1 MTRTRRTIAQALT
14 LLLGLGT
21 TAQGLTIYR
30 IGGSTL
36 PPPELPEGADFVQ
49 LDWQAAEDSD
59 HGAIDLLHGLEPDAL
74 EPDKLDPTV
83 NLAPIFE
90 EIGGRILSYA
100 THGFV
105 AGFKAEAVLFD
116 GDPETVLLGDGH
128 WGGAN
133 HYRFLELVFEFP
145 GTFTISRI
153 VMYPRERYISSRF
166 VQWFRIGFNDA
177 ERSRRGG
184 PVIRARNWEFEVVYE
199 DLENSRGLIEL
210 TTLPEYPVKELLVSL
225 AENTQGIWELAE
237 IEVYGRG
244 YTPEATYVSQV
255 IDLGGPSA
263 LGDLSWS
270 AEVDP
275 GADLTLR
282 MRAGDDPVPNN
293 YWRYTFRGSGSTSR
307 LDEPGQ
313 PLTKGGY
320 LGLDRRER
328 AGITPDTENWD
339 GWSTSFDH
347 SEGTVPFQASRP
359 RQYLQVRADF
369 NSTVDAGSRL
379 QYLQFAVSQP
389 PPATVVFGEITPT
402 MASVDEVTPF
412 TYLMTPVMRSGNFGF
427 DRILIDTPTTV
438 AGIDGVRFNGQPV
451 AYEVLRLDESG
462 FEIAIP
468 RVDESR
474 DGELIE
480 IDFRSRIFRFGT
492 VFSGRVM
499 DSQRPEEVAQVVSPG
514 EADPIVDSNTL
525 SVGLAEVGRRTV
537 NALTVEPPV
546 FSPNGDG
553 INDRMSLEYEL
564 VNVGGDAEVAV
575 VLYDLRGSPVEEVF
589 RGPAGSGR
597 FRAEWDGRDAG
608 GRLLGPGIYILR
620 IEVESDLGIRSRE
633 RVVSLVY

>member
-1 MTRTRRTIAQALT
+1 MTRTRRIIAQALT
-14 LLLGLGT
+14 LLLGFGT
-21 TAQGLTIYR
+21 AAQGLTIYR

-36 PPPELPEGADFVQ
+36 PPPELPDGADFVQ
-49 LDWQAAEDSD
+49 LDWQAAADSD

-90 EIGGRILSYA
+90 EIGGSIFNYA

-105 AGFKAEAVLFD
+105 AGFKADDVLFD

-128 WGGAN
+128 WGGAH
-133 HYRFLELVFEFP
+133 HYRFLELVFDFP
-145 GTFTISRI
+145 GTFTIARI
-153 VMYPRERYISSRF
+153 VMYPRERYLSSRF

-177 ERSRRGG
+177 DRLRRGG
-184 PVIRARNWEFEVVYE
+184 PVIRARNWEFEIVYE
-199 DLENSRGLIEL
+199 DVENSRGRIEL
-210 TTLPEYPVKELLVSL
+210 TALPEYPVKELLVSL
-225 AENTQGIWELAE
+225 AENTQGIWEMAE

-244 YTPEATYVSQV
+244 YTPEAAYVSQV

-275 GADLTLR
+275 GADLKLR
-282 MRAGDDPVPNN
+282 MRAGDDLGPNI
-293 YWRYTFRGSGSTSR
+293 YWRYTFRGSGSTSQ
-307 LDEPGQ
+307 LDEHGQ
-313 PLTKGGY
+313 PLNKGAY

-347 SEGTVPFQASRP
+347 FEGTVPFQASRP
-359 RQYLQVRADF
+359 RQYLQVRANF

-427 DRILIDTPTTV
+427 DRIRIDTPTTV
-438 AGIDGVRFNGQPV
+438 AGIDGVRFNGQSV

-525 SVGLAEVGRRTV
+525 SVGLEEVGRRTV
-537 NALTVEPPV
+537 NALTLEPPV

-553 INDRMSLEYEL
+553 INDRVSLEYEL
-564 VNVGGDAEVAV
+564 VNVEGDAEVAV

>member
-21 TAQGLTIYR
+21 AAQGLTIYR
-30 IGGSTL
+30 IGGATL

-49 LDWQAAEDSD
+49 LDWQAAEGSD
-59 HGAIDLLHGLEPDAL
+59 HGDIDLLHGLEPDAL
-74 EPDKLDPTV
+74 EPDKLDPTT
-83 NLAPIFE
+83 NLAPVFA
-90 EIGGRILSYA
+90 EIGGSILSYG
-100 THGFV
+100 THAFV
-105 AGFKAEAVLFD
+105 PGVEADQVLWD
-116 GDPETVLLGDGH
+116 GDPETVVLGDGH
-128 WGGAN
+128 WGGPSN
-133 HYRFLELVFEFP
+133 KLHKDIVFEFP
-145 GTFTISRI
+145 GTFTIERI
-153 VMYPRERYISSRF
+153 VMYPRERYMSSRF
-166 VQWFRIGFNDA
+166 VQRFRIGFNDGDPLK
-177 ERSRRGG
+177 RGTRDIG
-184 PVIRARNWEFEVVYE
+184 IHDKEFDIVYDE
-199 DLENSRGLIEL
+199 TANSRGHIEL
-210 TTLPEYPVKELLVSL
+210 ASLPEYPVKEVLISL

-237 IEVYGRG
+237 IEIYGRG
-244 YTPEATYVSQV
+244 YTPKATYVSQV

-275 GADLTLR
+275 GASLKFR
-282 MRAGDDPVPNN
+282 MRAGDDPGPNS
-293 YWRYTFRGSGSTSR
+293 YWRYTFRGRGSTSR
-307 LDEPGQ
+307 LDEHGQ
-313 PLTKGGY
+313 PLTERGY
-320 LGLDRRER
+320 KRLSGSER
-328 AGITPDTENWD
+328 AGITPDTEYWD

-347 SEGTVPFQASRP
+347 SESTVPFQASRP
-359 RQYLQVRADF
+359 RRYLQVRADF
-369 NSTVDAGSRL
+369 NSTVDAGARL

-389 PPATVVFGEITPT
+389 PPATVIFGEITPT
-402 MASVDEVTPF
+402 LASVDEVTPF
-412 TYLMTPVMRSGNFGF
+412 TYLMTPTMRSGNFGF

-499 DSQRPEEVAQVVSPG
+499 DSQHPEEVAQVVSPG

-525 SVGLAEVGRRTV
+525 SVGLEEVGRRTV
-537 NALTVEPPV
+537 NALTVDPPV

-589 RGPAGSGR
+589 RGSAGSGR
-597 FRAEWDGRDAG
+597 FRAEWDGRDDG
-608 GRLLGPGIYILR
+608 GRLLRPGIYILR
-620 IEVESDLGIRSRE
+620 IEVESDLGIKSRE
-633 RVVSLVY
+633 RAVSLVY